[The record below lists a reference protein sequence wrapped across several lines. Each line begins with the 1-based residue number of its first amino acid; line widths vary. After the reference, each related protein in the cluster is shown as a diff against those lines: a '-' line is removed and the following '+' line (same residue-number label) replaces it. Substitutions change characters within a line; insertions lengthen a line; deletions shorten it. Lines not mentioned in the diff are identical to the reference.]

1 MHSIRIYLYAWSKIH
16 LDMSVTNMK
25 FYVHT
30 QQGTKNNSKAIL
42 RWFVFVKIVLLLWQI
57 FAIDIQVQ
65 QVT

>member
-1 MHSIRIYLYAWSKIH
+1 
-16 LDMSVTNMK
+16 MSVTNMK

-42 RWFVFVKIVLLLWQI
+42 RWFVFVKIALLLNDGKYYN
-57 FAIDIQVQ
+57 DIQVQ